1 MNNERNYGID
11 FLRLVL
17 MYMVCI
23 LHTLGQGE
31 VLDSCP
37 VDSGKYKA
45 FWLLEILCFSAVDGF
60 AIISGFFASD
70 KPRKYEKLAE
80 MWFQVFFYSFILTML
95 FTIAGVNSDWPKTDI
110 IKCALPVTYEKF
122 WYFTAFFALFFV
134 IPILNKFVFALNEQ
148 KSKIAF
154 LVLILFSC
162 MTLMADAFKVKN
174 GYSTIWIMILYCIG
188 ALAKRGRIFEGK
200 STRVLIVIW
209 GICVLL
215 TWWTKVFKGT
225 NLLVNY
231 VSPTI
236 LLSGLLMVIIFSR
249 ISLKGT
255 IISRVSPLA
264 FGIYLFQLN
273 QVIWGSLKNRV
284 SFVGQFKFGKAVV
297 YVVFFA
303 MMIFVTGIFVEFV
316 RNKLAKVC
324 RISEL
329 SKKIVTMIKWILQ
342 KSTVI
347 LK

>member
-1 MNNERNYGID
+1 M
-11 FLRLVL
+11 
-17 MYMVCI
+17 
-23 LHTLGQGE
+23 
-31 VLDSCP
+31 
-37 VDSGKYKA
+37 
-45 FWLLEILCFSAVDGF
+45 
-60 AIISGFFASD
+60 
-70 KPRKYEKLAE
+70 
-80 MWFQVFFYSFILTML
+80 
-95 FTIAGVNSDWPKTDI
+95 
-110 IKCALPVTYEKF
+110 
-122 WYFTAFFALFFV
+122 
-134 IPILNKFVFALNEQ
+134 FALNEQ